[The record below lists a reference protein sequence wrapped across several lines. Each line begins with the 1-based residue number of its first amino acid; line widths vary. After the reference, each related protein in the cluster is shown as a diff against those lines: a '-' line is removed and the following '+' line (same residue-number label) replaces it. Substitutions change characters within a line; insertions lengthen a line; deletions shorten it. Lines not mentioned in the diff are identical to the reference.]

1 MRVGVLG
8 LGSMGSRRIRDLL
21 SLGHEVRGADRRADR
36 NVRANQRFGIKTFE
50 TAQDMIASGLEALV
64 VSTPPDQHA
73 ASYGIAFDARLPFFG
88 EASIVTP
95 APVWFDAQEARSGV
109 KGFASATWRFYAPLV
124 ELRERLLREGGPTV
138 TAVHHEYADYLPRW
152 HPWEPYWEFYAGA
165 RRQTSAARE
174 MVPFEL
180 EWLCWLFGPVA
191 AVSATVAR
199 LGEWRTDIDDS
210 YYMNILFETGLHSTM
225 RVELHREAPAR
236 TATVCAHGQSYQ
248 VDFNTDT
255 LRQFDSTAARW
266 ESVPLRESEVAS
278 SDLERVY
285 AAEMRA
291 FMAAVEDD
299 APYPKTWGEDRH
311 LSDVLI
317 AAEQS
322 ANAGRWVRVADVSA
336 TYDGLSVNC

>member
-1 MRVGVLG
+1 
-8 LGSMGSRRIRDLL
+8 
-21 SLGHEVRGADRRADR
+21 
-36 NVRANQRFGIKTFE
+36 
-50 TAQDMIASGLEALV
+50 MIASGLEALV

-95 APVWFDAQEARSGV
+95 APVWFDAQEARSGI

-210 YYMNILFETGLHSTM
+210 YFMNILFESGFVSNDAGRHPY
-225 RVELHREAPAR
+225 REAPAR
-236 TATVCAHGQSYQ
+236 TATVCAHGASYQ

-255 LRQFDSTAARW
+255 LRQIRSYGGTLGVRAVTGEPGRFIGPRT
-266 ESVPLRESEVAS
+266 
-278 SDLERVY
+278 RVC
-285 AAEMRA
+285 
-291 FMAAVEDD
+291 
-299 APYPKTWGEDRH
+299 G
-311 LSDVLI
+311 
-317 AAEQS
+317 
-322 ANAGRWVRVADVSA
+322 
-336 TYDGLSVNC
+336 

>member
-1 MRVGVLG
+1 MRIGVLG
-8 LGSMGSRRIRDLL
+8 LGSMGSRRIRDLQ
-21 SLGHEVRGADRRADR
+21 SLGHEVRGADLRADR
-36 NVRANQRFGIKTFE
+36 NRRANERFGIQTFG
-50 TAQDMIASGLEALV
+50 TAQDMIASGLDAFV
-64 VSTPPDQHA
+64 ISTPPDQH
-73 ASYGIAFDARLPFFG
+73 SMCYVLAFDARLPFFG

-95 APVWFDAQEARSGV
+95 KSSWFEAHQARSGV
-109 KGFASATWRFYAPLV
+109 QGFASATWRFYAPLV
-124 ELRERLLREGGPTV
+124 ELRERLLSAGGVAV

-165 RRQTSAARE
+165 RRATSAARE

-210 YYMNILFETGLHSTM
+210 YFMNILFVSGLRSTM

-236 TATVCAHGQSYQ
+236 AATVCAQSVSYQ

-255 LRQFDSTAARW
+255 LRQYNNTAGAW
-266 ESVPLRESEVAS
+266 ELVPLRESEAAS

-291 FMAAVEDD
+291 FVAAVEGR
-299 APYPKTWGEDRH
+299 APYPKTWAEDRH
-311 LSDVLI
+311 LSDVLV

-322 ANAGRWVRVADVSA
+322 AKQGRWLRVADLSA

>member
-21 SLGHEVRGADRRADR
+21 SLGHEVRGADLRADR
-36 NVRANQRFGIKTFE
+36 NLRAVERFGIRAFGS
-50 TAQDMIASGLEALV
+50 AQDLVASGLDALV
-64 VSTPPDQHA
+64 ISTPPDQHA
-73 ASYGIAFDARLPFFG
+73 VSYGIAFDARLPFFG

-95 APVWFDAQEARSGV
+95 TLAWFDAQEARSGV
-109 KGFASATWRFYAPLV
+109 HGFASATWRFYSPLV
-124 ELRERLLREGGPTV
+124 ELRDRLLHDGVETI
-138 TAVHHEYADYLPRW
+138 TAVHHEYADFLPRW
-152 HPWEPYWEFYAGA
+152 HPWEPYWEFYAGS

-199 LGEWRTDIDDS
+199 LGEWRTNINDS
-210 YYMNILFETGLHSTM
+210 YFLQIQFEGGLRSTL

-236 TATVCAHGQSYQ
+236 TATVCARGTSYQ
-248 VDFNTDT
+248 VDFTTDT
-255 LRQFDSTAARW
+255 LRYFDTTARHW
-266 ESVPLRESEVAS
+266 ESVPLRESEMVS
-278 SDLERVY
+278 TDLERVY

-291 FMAAVEDD
+291 FVSAVLEG
-299 APYPKTWGEDRH
+299 APYPKTWDEDRH
-311 LSDVLI
+311 LSDILI

-322 ANAGRWVRVADVSA
+322 AQQGRWVRVGDVSA
-336 TYDGLSVNC
+336 TYDGLSVDE

>member
-1 MRVGVLG
+1 MKVGVLG

-21 SLGHEVRGADRRADR
+21 QLGHEVRGADRRADR
-36 NVRANQRFGIKTFE
+36 NLRANERFGIRTFDS
-50 TAQDMIASGLEALV
+50 AQDMIASGLDALV

-73 ASYGIAFDARLPFFG
+73 ASYGIAFDARLPFFS

-95 APVWFDAQEARSGV
+95 TLAWFDAQEARAGV
-109 KGFASATWRFYAPLV
+109 HGFASATWRFYAPLV
-124 ELRERLLREGGPTV
+124 ELRERLLRDGGPTV

-165 RRQTSAARE
+165 SRQTSAARE

-199 LGEWRTDIDDS
+199 LGEWRTDINDA
-210 YYMNILFETGLHSTM
+210 YFLQIHFEGGLRSTV
-225 RVELHREAPAR
+225 RIELHREAPAR
-236 TATVCAHGQSYQ
+236 LATICARGVSYQ
-248 VDFNTDT
+248 VDFNNDT
-255 LRQFDSTAARW
+255 LGQFDTAAERW
-266 ESVPLRESEVAS
+266 EPVVLRETEAAS

-291 FMAAVEDD
+291 FMAAVREE
-299 APYPKTWGEDRH
+299 AAYPKTWGEDRH
-311 LSDVLI
+311 LSDILI
-317 AAEQS
+317 AAERS
-322 ANAGRWVRVADVSA
+322 AQEGRWVRVGDISA

>member
-36 NVRANQRFGIKTFE
+36 NLRANERFGIKTFGS
-50 TAQDMIASGLEALV
+50 AQDLIASGLDALV
-64 VSTPPDQHA
+64 ISTPPDQHA
-73 ASYGIAFDARLPFFG
+73 ASYIIAFDAKLPFFG

-95 APVWFDAQEARSGV
+95 SLAWFQAQEAGSGIC
-109 KGFASATWRFYAPLV
+109 GFASATWRFYAPLV
-124 ELRERLLREGGPTV
+124 ELREQILRNSGSTV
-138 TAVHHEYADYLPRW
+138 TVVHHEYADYLPRW

-191 AVSATVAR
+191 SVSATVTR

-210 YYMNILFETGLHSTM
+210 YFLNIRFVSGLHSTM

-236 TATVCAHGQSYQ
+236 LATICARDVSYQ
-248 VDFNTDT
+248 VNFNTDT
-255 LRQFDSTAARW
+255 LSRFSAAAENW
-266 ESVPLRESEVAS
+266 ELVPLRETEAAS
-278 SDLERVY
+278 ADLERVY

-291 FMAAVEDD
+291 FMAAVRHEI
-299 APYPKTWGEDRH
+299 PYPKTWGEDRH

-317 AAEQS
+317 AAERS
-322 ANAGRWVRVADVSA
+322 ARDGRCVRICDVSG
-336 TYDGLSVNC
+336 TYDGLSVNY